1 MSNEIIDLEAILPY
15 GESLFPLLVSS
26 YLNTN
31 DLYQLLKTRGI
42 FLSSSEKESTIPI
55 IRNVILSPT
64 EFNNLRDR
72 QKTKEDRPK
81 TSTSHYEIEDER
93 NLLDLV
99 KDNFSTVNSLITG
112 KQINYQIDGAPTIQV
127 NNKNYIYYEYR
138 LTRNDVSKDWANSK
152 SRHSGRV
159 DFEKDG
165 KSLTIT
171 NEYTSEET
179 NNLGK
184 MIAKATI
191 ETIKS
196 KVEKETEKPIRILFD
211 SFDNISRIKFLFSIL
226 EDNQLYTVETISDV
240 SFGPDQTKPL
250 EDSAHWMKDRVE
262 SLRMKGKKLGDIDY
276 FVNAKYQ
283 ESMLVEALESSI
295 KLKIDDK
302 IFDSSIRLGFD
313 GYLKT
318 RIPDTEFVLSINT
331 VSGEDGNTVKTKE
344 VLREIQ
350 KRINGVKIAK
360 YREYLKSKT

>member
-15 GESLFPLLVSS
+15 GEKLFPLLVSS

-31 DLYQLLKTRGI
+31 DLYQLLKGRGI
-42 FLSSSEKESTIPI
+42 FLSSSEKENTIPI
-55 IRNVILSPT
+55 IRNIVLSPT

-81 TSTSHYEIEDER
+81 TSTSHYEIEDDR
-93 NLLDLV
+93 CLLDLV
-99 KDNFSTVNSLITG
+99 KDNFSTINSLITG

-127 NNKNYIYYEYR
+127 DNPNHVFFEYR

-159 DFEKDG
+159 DFEKEN

-184 MIAKATI
+184 LITKATI
-191 ETIKS
+191 DNIKS
-196 KVEKETEKPIRILFD
+196 KIEKETDKPIRILFD
-211 SFDNISRIKFLFSIL
+211 SFENFSRIEFFFSIL
-226 EDNQLYTVETISDV
+226 EDNPQYTIETISDV

-250 EDSAHWMKDRVE
+250 EDSAHWMKDRVD
-262 SLRMKGKKLGDIDY
+262 SLKMKGKKLGDIDY
-276 FVNAKYQ
+276 FINAKYK
-283 ESMLVEALESSI
+283 ESMLVEAFESSI

-302 IFDSSIRLGFD
+302 TFEASIRLGFD

-318 RIPDTEFVLSINT
+318 RIPDTEFVLSINS
-331 VSGEDGNTVKTKE
+331 VSGEDGNIVKTKE
-344 VLREIQ
+344 ILREIQ
-350 KRINGVKIAK
+350 KRVNDVKIK
-360 YREYLKSKT
+360 KFREYIKGK